1 MVVPIS
7 RFMIRLLVGD
17 RVADLCR
24 PGAGELAYR
33 GCLVDLGDRDG
44 AHGIDHA
51 ADDPAACGILDV
63 AHLAIDGQGVAHLEA
78 VLGANIDDEG
88 AVGGNVG
95 HHAVDLHN
103 LDGGGRQRRRL
114 LIQTESHIGGRLGDS
129 RAQNGVP
136 EVGTPHI
143 EAAPTRIA
151 PASTRS
157 HNAGAAARLLAVA
170 LHAGQ
175 DLGGGRVDHARRN
188 GAHSGGLGG
197 LDAAYSEAVER
208 AGRRSAADRGTLIVA
223 AELGDAADDDGIH
236 TQNAGD
242 LGGARRVGAVAVGE
256 ILLLDDLVELFALDD
271 GVNAVVDQ
279 FVHNEVG
286 NTLADI
292 LIGTEERSHAGPY
305 GAIIEVHYRDALP
318 LLGRC
323 RGNQRQAYRKTRNS
337 AHRTPRSQT

>member
-63 AHLAIDGQGVAHLEA
+63 AHLAIDGQSVAHLEA
-78 VLGANIDDEG
+78 VLGADIDDEG

-114 LIQTESHIGGRLGDS
+114 LIQTVSHIGGRLGDS

-157 HNAGAAARLLAVA
+157 HNARAAARLFAVA

-188 GAHSGGLGG
+188 GTHSRGLGG
-197 LDAAYSEAVER
+197 LDAAPPPTAV
-208 AGRRSAADRGTLIVA
+208 
-223 AELGDAADDDGIH
+223 
-236 TQNAGD
+236 
-242 LGGARRVGAVAVGE
+242 
-256 ILLLDDLVELFALDD
+256 LLSSRPNCVM
-271 GVNAVVDQ
+271 
-279 FVHNEVG
+279 
-286 NTLADI
+286 
-292 LIGTEERSHAGPY
+292 
-305 GAIIEVHYRDALP
+305 LP
-318 LLGRC
+318 TMM
-323 RGNQRQAYRKTRNS
+323 AS
-337 AHRTPRSQT
+337 TPRMRAILAALAGSARSLLEKFCSLMILSSCLRSMTE